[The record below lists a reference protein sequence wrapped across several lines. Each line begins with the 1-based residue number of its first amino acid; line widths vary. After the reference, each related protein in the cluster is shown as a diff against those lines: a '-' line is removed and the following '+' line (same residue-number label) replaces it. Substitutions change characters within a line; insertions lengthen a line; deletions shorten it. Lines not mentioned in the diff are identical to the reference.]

1 MGGKAVRRTKLIEVC
16 GIVLSMMLF
25 SATTLAAPFDIA
37 EGLCFYLPFDGDA
50 NALVAKGNPMEM
62 AEGID
67 AVFVQGKV
75 GKAVHCGEGRKHRYL
90 SYLTVSPNFAPN
102 IRPDAGTLAFWV
114 RPDWDGDEPVER
126 YRHFLSIRSGLFY
139 LYWHRGGLVFSSTMR
154 KMARHLYAPSTSVKH
169 WRKGEWHHVAVSW
182 QITDPKERKGFKRLY
197 VDGQKVAEA
206 SDVFL
211 DFELTGALI
220 IGGIDGEPQRIA
232 DAAIDE
238 FIVWKR
244 VLADEEIRQVW
255 MMGEKGMALAQLP
268 AVQKLAQQTQ
278 QQFRLAIQPQKGNL
292 LFNSSF
298 EVGSLHPWRASNMTL
313 KPDETEKVHGNRSAR
328 FIVRG
333 RTILTCGL
341 FVARPQVAHTLSL
354 WLKAERKGVRARFGV
369 NSAYVAGTQPYS
381 PIFRGI
387 EGQGVLTTDWQC
399 FTVTGILPPSPKG
412 FYFVR
417 AVFEAEEPTTVWID
431 AVQFEEGEKATPF
444 KMRRDWEAGLGTDKP
459 FNLFHPNEPVHMRL
473 EVFSEVERKQP
484 LILPIAVHDVW
495 EQKVLSRQV
504 KVRLR
509 KGLTVLPLS
518 FRLPL
523 GSYRISVADEK
534 GKVMDELVVAVL
546 PRFESPDERMGIH
559 VGANETGV
567 MLAKALGCGW
577 VRLLDACGVTHW
589 DVVEPERGKW
599 AWEQTNWLDEAI
611 ETYRNAGLKILG
623 LLFRTPLWASSG
635 DSVNHP
641 PKDLEAW
648 RNYVRSVAQHFKGR
662 IDAYEVW
669 NEPYGLGLFAGKEE
683 LYLQMTR
690 IAFEELRKVDPQVK
704 VVAPCTYWSLD
715 DIVRWT
721 EVVLQ
726 KGLLEFVDVFSFHGY
741 EGYRPNDFER
751 IKRWS
756 ALDGKQRPI
765 WNTEQ
770 GVVSESFYR
779 FLPDAYDDPYT
790 RWIATRPFSAK
801 EAASAMVKAFVSTL
815 MLCLEDETSA
825 KPKWEGEAPA
835 EPKIDAKFFQY
846 WTVPEDTMLPR
857 LKSMSLLEFD
867 NALRPKAVAWAIAGW
882 LLRDSEPEGFEHRNG
897 LWLLHFTKA
906 NQRITV
912 AWSEEGTQTL
922 TLPKGAEV
930 LTMMGNPIKFTGGKI
945 AVGSEPIF
953 VRQRRW

>member
-1 MGGKAVRRTKLIEVC
+1 MRRTKLSEVC
-16 GIVLSMMLF
+16 GIVLSVMLF
-25 SATTLAAPFDIA
+25 FATAFAASLDLAD
-37 EGLCFYLPFDGDA
+37 GLCFYLPFDDDA

-62 AEGID
+62 LVGID
-67 AVFVQGKV
+67 AVFVEGKV
-75 GKAVHCGEGRKHRYL
+75 GKAVHCGEGGKHRYL

-102 IRPDAGTLAFWV
+102 IRPEAGTLAFWV

-126 YRHFLSIRSGLFY
+126 YRHFFSVRSGLFY

-154 KMARHLYAPSTSVKH
+154 KMARHLYAPSTDVRH
-169 WRKGEWHHVAVSW
+169 WRKGEWHHIAASW
-182 QITDPKERKGFKRLY
+182 QVTDQKERKGFKRLY
-197 VDGQKVAEA
+197 IDGQKVAEV

-220 IGGIDGEPQRIA
+220 VGGIDGELQRIA

-238 FIVWKR
+238 FVIWER

-268 AVQKLAQQTQ
+268 AVQKLAQQTRQ
-278 QQFRLAIQPQKGNL
+278 RIQLTIPPQTGNL
-292 LFNSSF
+292 LANSSF

-328 FIVRG
+328 FLVLG

-354 WLKAERKGVRARFGV
+354 WLKSEREGVRVHFGV
-369 NSAYVAGTQPYS
+369 NSAYVAGTYAYG

-387 EGQGVLTTDWQC
+387 EGQGILSTDWQRY
-399 FTVTGILPPSPKG
+399 TVTGILPPSPNG

-417 AVFEAEEPTTVWID
+417 AVFESTEPTNVWVD
-431 AVQFEEGEKATPF
+431 AVQVEEGEKATPF
-444 KMRRDWEAGLGTDKP
+444 KMRQGWEAGLATDKP
-459 FNLFHPNEPVHMRL
+459 FNLFHPDEPVLVRL
-473 EVFSEVERKQP
+473 EIFSEGKRHQP
-484 LILPIAVHDVW
+484 LQIDIHDVW
-495 EQKVLSRQV
+495 EKKVLSRQV
-504 KVRLR
+504 RSQLKV
-509 KGLTVLPLS
+509 GLTVLPLS

-534 GKVMDELVVAVL
+534 GKVMDELVIAVL
-546 PRFESPDERMGIH
+546 PRFENLDERMGIH

-567 MLAKALGCGW
+567 MLAKALSCGW

-589 DVVEPERGKW
+589 NVVEPEKGKW
-599 AWEQTNWLDEAI
+599 AWERTRWLDEAI

-648 RNYVRSVAQHFKGR
+648 RTYVRSVAQHFKGR

-669 NEPYGLGLFAGKEE
+669 NEPYGLSLFTGKED

-721 EVVLQ
+721 EGVLQ
-726 KGLLEFVDVFSFHGY
+726 RGLLEFVDVFSFHGY
-741 EGYRPNDFER
+741 DGYRPTDFER

-756 ALDGKQRPI
+756 TADGKQRPL

-770 GVVSESFYR
+770 GLVSESFYR

-790 RWIATRPFSAK
+790 RWIATRPFSAR
-801 EAASAMVKAFVSTL
+801 EAAAAMVKAFVSTL
-815 MLCLEDETSA
+815 MLC
-825 KPKWEGEAPA
+825 WEGKAPAEPKKDWEDEAPA
-835 EPKIDAKFFQY
+835 EPKNDVKFFQY
-846 WTVPEDTMLPR
+846 WAVPEDTMLPR

-867 NALRPKAVAWAIAGW
+867 NALRPKAVAFAIAGW
-882 LLRDSEPEGFEHRNG
+882 LLRDCKPEGFEHRNG
-897 LWLLHFTKA
+897 LWLLHFRQDK
-906 NQRITV
+906 RSITV
-912 AWSEEGTQTL
+912 AWSEEGMQTL
-922 TLPKGAEV
+922 ALPEGAEV
-930 LTMMGNPIKFTGGKI
+930 LTMMGNLVKFTGGKI

-953 VRQRRW
+953 VRWRREVKGR